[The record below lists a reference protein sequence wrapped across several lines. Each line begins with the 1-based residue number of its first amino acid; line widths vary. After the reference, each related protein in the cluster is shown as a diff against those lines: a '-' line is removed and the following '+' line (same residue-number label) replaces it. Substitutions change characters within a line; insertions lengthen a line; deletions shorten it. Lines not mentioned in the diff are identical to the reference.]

1 MKLISR
7 GGSKLVFGF
16 GLSLKRLDQSF
27 FCWKEHPHPLHL
39 LLRFLQ
45 LMIVVSILFFSTKN
59 MTQKQILHPSDRLP
73 QPAVE
78 TLNFQQGRFLITKE
92 ELNFRIQTFLM
103 DLERIREFA
112 RFAVANNNKLCEK
125 NLIVVTLEY
134 LVDLCRNF

>member
-1 MKLISR
+1 
-7 GGSKLVFGF
+7 
-16 GLSLKRLDQSF
+16 
-27 FCWKEHPHPLHL
+27 
-39 LLRFLQ
+39 
-45 LMIVVSILFFSTKN
+45 

>member
-1 MKLISR
+1 
-7 GGSKLVFGF
+7 
-16 GLSLKRLDQSF
+16 
-27 FCWKEHPHPLHL
+27 
-39 LLRFLQ
+39 
-45 LMIVVSILFFSTKN
+45 

-112 RFAVANNNKLCEK
+112 RFAVANNNKFNCGDVRIFSGFMQEFLNKEFVNSQKILAGACRQYPFELLLLC
-125 NLIVVTLEY
+125 
-134 LVDLCRNF
+134 DLCRET